1 MKKILNAK
9 QVGVVLLCAV
19 LATACS
25 NNPETTTSTTTTEA
39 ATPAAV
45 QSTTTTAAGVQTARS
60 DLIQKVEYDS
70 DDNYTD
76 WSSSNPTQIML
87 SGTAATVNG
96 TGVEV
101 KDGKV
106 SITAAGTYVVSG
118 KLDNGQ
124 IAVKVKDKG
133 IVRLVLNGAE
143 IYNSST
149 SAIFVEEAGKTIISL
164 QEGTTNLVSDGK
176 TYVYPD
182 AATDEP
188 NSAIFSKDDLTINGT
203 GKLVVQANYNNG
215 ITSKDKLKITGG
227 TLAVQAVDDGLMGRD
242 LVAVQAGDLTIA
254 AGGHG
259 IKTTNDKAGSEGYLS
274 ITGGTFNIES
284 GEDALHS
291 KGGLHIAGGD
301 IHINAGDD
309 GIHADV
315 SIAIAGGKID
325 IAQSEEG
332 IEAPTIVISDGQT
345 SLVANDD
352 GVNASSGSSETAAE
366 GGQGGQGG
374 QSGQSGQSGQGGQG
388 GPKGPG
394 GESGAASNNKLTI
407 TGGYLSVDAKGDGL
421 DANGSIV
428 MTGGTV
434 IVNGPTDNGNG
445 PLDYDGTFEMTGGF
459 LVAAGSSGMAQATSE
474 QSTQPGILMTY
485 NKSQQAGAMVH
496 MEDGEGNTILTFAPP
511 KSYQSL
517 FVSSPNLKT
526 GASYTLYA
534 GGTSTGSAAKGL
546 YDGGEYQGGTK
557 VVDFTT
563 SSVITWL
570 SESGVT
576 AARSG
581 MGGPGGNPG
590 QGGGRGGMRPEGDG
604 AAPQRAQQ

>member
-1 MKKILNAK
+1 MKKLLITK
-9 QVGVVLLCAV
+9 QAGVVLLCVVIAS
-19 LATACS
+19 ACS
-25 NNPETTTSTTTTEA
+25 NQTDTTTSNAEA
-39 ATPAAV
+39 SPTVSV
-45 QSTTTTAAGVQTARS
+45 QSTATAALGVQATS
-60 DLIQKVEYDS
+60 TDLIQKVEYA
-70 DDNYTD
+70 DDDKYMD
-76 WSSSNPTQIML
+76 WSSSNPTEIKL
-87 SGTAATVNG
+87 NG
-96 TGVEV
+96 TTATINGSGAEV
-101 KDGKV
+101 KESTV

-124 IAVKVKDKG
+124 ITVNVKDEG

-182 AATDEP
+182 ASTDEP

-203 GKLVVQANYNNG
+203 GKLVVQGNYNNG

-227 TLAVQAVDDGLMGRD
+227 TLDIHAVDDALMGRD
-242 LVAVQAGDLTIA
+242 LVAVQEGSMTIE

-259 IKTTNDKAGSEGYLS
+259 IKTSNDTEGSEGY
-274 ITGGTFNIES
+274 IDIAGGSLNINS

-291 KGGLHIAGGD
+291 SGGLHVNGGEVL
-301 IHINAGDD
+301 INAGDD
-309 GIHADV
+309 GIHAEV
-315 SIAIAGGKID
+315 SIAIAGGTID
-325 IAQSEEG
+325 IAKSNEG
-332 IEAPTIVISDGQT
+332 IEAPTVVISDGKT
-345 SLVANDD
+345 SVVSSDD
-352 GVNASSGSSETAAE
+352 GVNISSGDAEAA
-366 GGQGGQGG
+366 GGGGLG
-374 QSGQSGQSGQGGQG
+374 
-388 GPKGPG
+388 GPG
-394 GESGAASNNKLTI
+394 GNQSGAASSNKLTI
-407 TGGYLSVDAKGDGL
+407 SGGNLTVDSKGDGL
-421 DANGSIV
+421 DSNGSIA

-434 IVNGPTDNGNG
+434 IVNGPTENGNG

-474 QSTQPGILMTY
+474 QSTQPGVLMIY
-485 NKSQQAGAMVH
+485 SKAQQAGAMVH
-496 MEDGEGNTILTFAPP
+496 LEDSDGNTVLTFTPP

-517 FVSSPNLKT
+517 FVSSPTIKKD
-526 GASYTLYA
+526 ASYTLSS
-534 GGTSTGSAAKGL
+534 GGTSTGSQVNGL

-581 MGGPGGNPG
+581 MGGPGGNRG
-590 QGGGRGGMRPEGDG
+590 QGGGRGGMPPADG
-604 AAPQRAQQ
+604 GEPQQRTQ